1 MRFFSIPC
9 YKVRCGMNRKSFR
22 QHEPAFMFSAAIVS
36 SFLLISSI
44 ASCRKQQP
52 VTSGIAVDYPAE
64 GTVFPPDI
72 IAPTLRWHDAVKG
85 VDSWN
90 ISVKRR
96 DGGGE
101 IKFTS
106 KSSSW
111 KPPKQA
117 WVTIQRWPAD
127 KTAVVLIWGVNAKR
141 PEKVLSFGRVS
152 ILFSQDSVIAP
163 IFYRE
168 VNLPFEEAVKDP
180 STIRWRYG
188 VVSSEERPR
197 VVLQKLQV
205 CGNCHSFSKD
215 GKTLSMEVDSGNDK
229 GAYAIMPMVKDILL
243 DRTKIISWANFR
255 KEDKDPTFGLLCQ
268 ISPDGRYV
276 AGTVKDQA
284 LAVYKPDLM
293 FSQLFFLIKG
303 TVAIYDRQSRT
314 FASLPGAD
322 DKHYVQT
329 NATWSPDGTNLVF
342 SRSKAY
348 NLDVFTRQRRALIG
362 GPEAEAF
369 IANEGRSFKYDL
381 YRIPFNGGKG
391 GKAEPVTDASNNGM
405 SNYFAKYSPNGKWIV
420 FCKAKNYMLL
430 QPDSKL
436 YIIPSQGGTAR
447 ILSCNTS
454 MMNSWHSWSPN
465 SKWLVFSSKVNGPYT
480 QLFITHIDDQGNSS
494 PPVLLENFV
503 SVDRAANIPEFV
515 NNSPDAL
522 HKISE
527 EYLDAYSY
535 YRIANTFHMA
545 GDFDRAIP
553 AYLVAL
559 KYNPKDYHAHNNL
572 GALLWLKG
580 DREGAV
586 KQFVAANNLKIDD
599 EDHYE
604 AHTNLAVYLLEKGD
618 AEGAVKELDK
628 AYTLHPDTLTLNN
641 VEKAKRRLSGTVGQ
655 QNALQY

>member
-1 MRFFSIPC
+1 
-9 YKVRCGMNRKSFR
+9 MNRKSFR

-36 SFLLISSI
+36 SFLIILSI
-44 ASCRKQQP
+44 ASCQKQQP
-52 VTSGIAVDYPAE
+52 VTSGIIVDYPAE
-64 GTVFPPDI
+64 GAVFPPDI
-72 IAPTLRWHDAVKG
+72 IAPTLRWNDAVKG

-106 KSSSW
+106 KNVNW
-111 KPPKQA
+111 NPPKQA
-117 WVTIQRWPAD
+117 WETIQRWPAD

-141 PEKVLSFGRVS
+141 PEKILSFGRVS

-303 TVAIYDRQSRT
+303 TLAIYDRQSRT

-342 SRSKAY
+342 SRSTAY
-348 NLDVFTRQRRALIG
+348 SLDVFTRQRRALIG

-391 GKAEPVTDASNNGM
+391 GKAEPVTGASNNGM

-503 SVDRAANIPEFV
+503 SGDRAANIPEFV
-515 NNSPDAL
+515 NNTADAL

-527 EYLDAYSY
+527 DYLDAYSY

-572 GALLWLKG
+572 GALLCIKG

-586 KQFVAANNLKIDD
+586 KQFIAANNLKIDD
-599 EDHYE
+599 EDHYQ
-604 AHTNLAVYLLEKGD
+604 AHTNLAIYLLEKGD

-628 AYTLHPDTLTLNN
+628 AYKLHPDTLTLNN
-641 VEKAKRRLSGTVGQ
+641 IEKAKRRLNGTVGR

>member
-1 MRFFSIPC
+1 
-9 YKVRCGMNRKSFR
+9 
-22 QHEPAFMFSAAIVS
+22 VS
-36 SFLLISSI
+36 VISS
-44 ASCRKQQP
+44 CQKQQP
-52 VTSGIAVDYPAE
+52 VTSGITVDYPAE

-72 IAPTLRWHDAVKG
+72 IAPTLRWHDTVKG

-106 KSSSW
+106 KNSSW

-117 WVTIQRWPAD
+117 WETIRQWPAD

-141 PEKVLSFGRVS
+141 PEKILSFGRVS

-303 TVAIYDRQSRT
+303 TLAIYDRRSRT

-342 SRSKAY
+342 SRSTAY

-391 GKAEPVTDASNNGM
+391 GKAEPVTGASNNGM

-465 SKWLVFSSKVNGPYT
+465 SKWLVFSSKVNGPFT

-503 SVDRAANIPEFV
+503 SGDRAANIPEFV
-515 NNSPDAL
+515 NNTADAL

-572 GALLWLKG
+572 GALLWIKG

-604 AHTNLAVYLLEKGD
+604 AHTNLAIYLLEKGD

-641 VEKAKRRLSGTVGQ
+641 IEKAKRRLNGTVGR